1 MFGKAKRRD
10 AEAMESI
17 REQLAAADMHAR
29 SVLSAVA
36 QTESRWAKD
45 REDRS
50 RSQLSAEKAIENV
63 RSSVVENAA
72 DVAKTLQQVTAMC
85 ALVVERLEADTVER
99 RALTDAIT
107 VLSRQAAVAPAAPV
121 DTPSRIHG
129 GTVLSSPAPSNGN
142 GSTSNGSNGNGSTS
156 NGSNGNGS
164 NPEVLNGDALNV
176 DIDLSAYET
185 TERAGASVEEA
196 PRTIE
201 RFRPFATPPV
211 ASESVQVLEPIEVDA
226 VEVVDTI
233 DPIEVVES
241 GQFVGPETVAFV
253 APEPAFPAP
262 PVAEPVAPAK
272 PFDAFA
278 GLPLLAPKPTTPPAD
293 TIRPVEDVS
302 PAAPF
307 GVVAAPATVRT
318 PAPAPTPTPFAAVTP
333 APAPA
338 PAPEPAAPEAS
349 DGLERQWTASYQL
362 TENNTYRPHGG
373 TRLTPRRSNVRTPS
387 N

>member
-50 RSQLSAEKAIENV
+50 RLQLSAEQAIENV
-63 RSSVVENAA
+63 QSAVVENAA
-72 DVAKTLQQVTAMC
+72 DVAKTLQQVSAMC
-85 ALVVERLEADTVER
+85 ALVVDRLEADTVER
-99 RALTDAIT
+99 RALTEAVT
-107 VLSRQAAVAPAAPV
+107 ALSRQAAAQPAGPIDA
-121 DTPSRIHG
+121 PSRIHG
-129 GTVLSSPAPSNGN
+129 GTVLSAPAQSPSPSNGA
-142 GSTSNGSNGNGSTS
+142 NGNGT
-156 NGSNGNGS
+156 NGNGS
-164 NPEVLNGDALNV
+164 NGSGSNGRPLSNGDL
-176 DIDLSAYET
+176 DLAAYEAA
-185 TERAGASVEEA
+185 ERATQSARAVPEEA

-201 RFRPFATPPV
+201 RFRPFAAPPV
-211 ASESVQVLEPIEVDA
+211 APASEPVQVLEPVEVEPADVAIVEVEA

-233 DPIEVVES
+233 DRIDVVES
-241 GQFVGPETVAFV
+241 TVYV
-253 APEPAFPAP
+253 APEPAVPA
-262 PVAEPVAPAK
+262 AEPVAPAK

-278 GLPLLAPKPTTPPAD
+278 GLPLLAPKSPAD
-293 TIRPVEDVS
+293 AVAPVEDVAPDAAFGPVS
-302 PAAPF
+302 PTSP
-307 GVVAAPATVRT
+307 T
-318 PAPAPTPTPFAAVTP
+318 PMPAPTPSPFAAA
-333 APAPA
+333 APAPV
-338 PAPEPAAPEAS
+338 PAPVAPEVS
-349 DGLERQWTASYQL
+349 DGLERQWSASYQL

>member
-50 RSQLSAEKAIENV
+50 QLQLSAEKAIENV

-85 ALVVERLEADTVER
+85 ALVVERLEADTIER

-107 VLSRQAAVAPAAPV
+107 TLSRQAAVAPAAPV

-129 GTVLSSPAPSNGN
+129 GTVLSSPASSNG
-142 GSTSNGSNGNGSTS
+142 

-164 NPEVLNGDALNV
+164 NGNGSNGNGSNADASNV
-176 DIDLSAYET
+176 DIDLTAYET
-185 TERAGASVEEA
+185 AARAGASVEEA

-233 DPIEVVES
+233 DTIETIEVVEAI
-241 GQFVGPETVAFV
+241 PYV
-253 APEPAFPAP
+253 APEPAVPEPLAHVAPETTPAP
-262 PVAEPVAPAK
+262 PFAEPVAPAK

-278 GLPLLAPKPTTPPAD
+278 GLPLLAPKPTTPPVEIA
-293 TIRPVEDVS
+293 RPVEDVA

-307 GVVAAPATVRT
+307 GVVPTGPTVQT
-318 PAPAPTPTPFAAVTP
+318 PAPAPTPTPFAAVAPTPGP

-338 PAPEPAAPEAS
+338 APAVS
-349 DGLERQWTASYQL
+349 DGLEREWTASYQL